1 MPSTASEQLT
11 GDLTETDSPTTISDQ
26 PNNSRQEKV
35 IRSAKTGRVVEG
47 IKLTLR
53 PGYQYR
59 QANWE
64 IGRSAERKEEQ
75 AQQRGKSARVYPEFK
90 PSDRFAAWRK
100 SSVRIA
106 RNNERRAMGR
116 GGKKKKA

>member
-1 MPSTASEQLT
+1 MPATATEQLT
-11 GDLTETDSPTTISDQ
+11 GDLTENDASPTTISDQ
-26 PNNSRQEKV
+26 PNASRQQTGLRS
-35 IRSAKTGRVVEG
+35 IRTGRPVEG
-47 IKLTLR
+47 VKLTLR

-75 AQQRGKSARVYPEFK
+75 EQRRGKTARVYPEFK
-90 PSDRFAAWRK
+90 SGDRFAAWRK
-100 SSVRIA
+100 SAVRTA

-116 GGKKKKA
+116 GGKKK